1 MGDRMRLRDFPSLLR
16 ILRRNSRIA
25 GTRGYVARKISTFV
39 GKCFKRNR
47 NTHVYGVGHTP
58 RRQISV
64 VFHCRTDYGR
74 LSLPC
79 FPTSVVQRVRT
90 RTMITRRSPLV
101 PATARRNVQTRIL
114 PDIWTLFAGRRTS
127 STPRNS
133 VYRVMT
139 TTMKVRFYCGFGY
152 VTIGVFD
159 LLRALGGN
167 RSTVA
172 QWWWSTSRY
181 FERIANRYF

>member
-1 MGDRMRLRDFPSLLR
+1 MIKFVFLIWSHITGCHVWPMLLWATAWDWEFSPPSFGYPV
-16 ILRRNSRIA
+16 
-25 GTRGYVARKISTFV
+25 GTRVLRARGGMRHVKYQRLSANV
-39 GKCFKRNR
+39 FKRNR

-74 LSLPC
+74 PSPPC

-114 PDIWTLFAGRRTS
+114 PDIWTLFAGQADRLDATERR
-127 STPRNS
+127 
-133 VYRVMT
+133 VQGDYDDDDED
-139 TTMKVRFYCGFGY
+139 F
-152 VTIGVFD
+152 VFT
-159 LLRALGGN
+159 AVSG
-167 RSTVA
+167 T
-172 QWWWSTSRY
+172 
-181 FERIANRYF
+181 